1 MKFCRT
7 SAMMIAIAVL
17 AMGTMGLAEEAR
29 WLLKY
34 SNGIAFSEF
43 RGYETWQT
51 AAPSLSDEGLKIITA
66 NPLMIQA
73 YKEGFPGNGK
83 PVPDGAMMAKIEWTQ
98 RKNPDSPSVLIP
110 DSLRRV
116 GFMVKDAKRFP
127 DTDGWGYAQF
137 VYDTASKTFE
147 SESNDST
154 SAKKLC
160 HSCHTLVK
168 TKDFVFTAYPVR

>member
-83 PVPDGAMMAKIEWTQ
+83 PVPNGAMMAKIEWTQ
-98 RKNPDSPSVLIP
+98 RCQAIP
-110 DSLRRV
+110 
-116 GFMVKDAKRFP
+116 
-127 DTDGWGYAQF
+127 
-137 VYDTASKTFE
+137 
-147 SESNDST
+147 
-154 SAKKLC
+154 
-160 HSCHTLVK
+160 
-168 TKDFVFTAYPVR
+168 